1 MTVTVSIKGQMVIP
15 SDIRKKYHI
24 KPRTKVEIFDKGKE
38 IVIIPLPSDPI
49 RDSRGILKGVSTKDI
64 LKLRHKDNA
73 KETQKYIKKYGIS
86 A

>member
-38 IVIIPLPSDPI
+38 IVIIPLPDDPVK
-49 RDSRGILKGVSTKDI
+49 DSRGILKGVATKDL
-64 LKLRHKDNA
+64 LKLRQ
-73 KETQKYIKKYGIS
+73 KERVFEKQKYLKKYGIS
-86 A
+86 P